1 MQATIAVHVKY
12 DTYTFAEW
20 NIPLLVCVF
29 ILVNLRQ
36 MLLQLFLLF
45 VLEITVQAPETPN
58 EFSHWSEKR
67 GAGTSITRL

>member
-1 MQATIAVHVKY
+1 MIP
-12 DTYTFAEW
+12 TFAEW

-45 VLEITVQAPETPN
+45 IFEITV
-58 EFSHWSEKR
+58 
-67 GAGTSITRL
+67 

>member
-12 DTYTFAEW
+12 DTFAKW

-45 VLEITVQAPETPN
+45 ILEITVQAPGTFPR
-58 EFSHWSEKR
+58 FLHWSEK
-67 GAGTSITRL
+67 GGVKA